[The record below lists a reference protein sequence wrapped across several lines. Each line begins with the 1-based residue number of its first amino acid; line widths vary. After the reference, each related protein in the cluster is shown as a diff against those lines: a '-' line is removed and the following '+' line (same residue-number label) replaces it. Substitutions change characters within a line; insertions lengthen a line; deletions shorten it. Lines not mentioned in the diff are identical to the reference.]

1 MSDFV
6 IPSGFRMSGVH
17 CGIKSASMKNDLA
30 MFLADQPVVA
40 SGVYTQNLVH
50 ATSIDWN
57 RAITPSD
64 DVRCL
69 VMNSGNANAC
79 TGTQGEQDNQ
89 TMAKLA
95 ASCFDGHPKQ
105 TLVLSTG
112 IIGEHLPMD
121 RVGAGIQQA
130 FDQLS
135 ENASAIDETAAAMMT
150 TDATKKIAFREIEIN
165 KRKHRVLA
173 MAKGAGMIGPNM
185 ATMLAVILTDVPMS
199 VSQSD
204 RMLRAAVD
212 LSFNCISVEGHT
224 STNDA
229 VIMFSSGLVE
239 SEPISPAD
247 ELVFG
252 ETLNELSIELAKMI
266 PSDGEGATHLIE
278 IHVSGADSDG
288 DADRVARSIANS
300 ALVKTAITGADPNW
314 GRIVSAAGY
323 AGVDFHAKEVVLR
336 LNDVLLFKDE
346 NPVEFDESG
355 LSSSMKDS
363 ATIKIDLCVGKGAGS
378 KTHWTSNLT
387 HDYIRINADYHT

>member
-1 MSDFV
+1 MSEFV
-6 IPSGFRMSGVH
+6 IPSGFRISGVH
-17 CGIKSASMKNDLA
+17 CGIKSASKKNDLA

-69 VMNSGNANAC
+69 VLNSGNANAC

-95 ASCFDGHPKQ
+95 ASCFGGRPEQ

-121 RVGAGIQQA
+121 RVGEGIQQA

-135 ENASAIDETAAAMMT
+135 ESSSAIDETVGAMMT
-150 TDATKKIAFREIEIN
+150 TDATKKIAFREFKFN
-165 KRKHRVLA
+165 NRKHRVLA
-173 MAKGAGMIGPNM
+173 LAKGAGMIGPNM
-185 ATMLAVILTDVPMS
+185 ATMLSIILTDVPLS

-229 VIMFSSGLVE
+229 VIMFSSGLAE
-239 SEPISPAD
+239 SEPISQAD
-247 ELVFG
+247 ELKFG
-252 ETLNELSIELAKMI
+252 ETLNELAIELAKMI

-278 IHVSGADSDG
+278 IQVSGADSDG
-288 DADRVARSIANS
+288 DADRIARAIANS
-300 ALVKTAITGADPNW
+300 ALVKTAITGSDPNW

-336 LNDVLLFKDE
+336 LNDVLLFKNE

-355 LSSSMKDS
+355 LSASMKNS
-363 ATIKIDLCVGKGAGS
+363 ATINIDLCVGNGS
-378 KTHWTSNLT
+378 GTKTHWTSNLT

>member
-6 IPSGFRMSGVH
+6 IPSGFRISGVH
-17 CGIKSASMKNDLA
+17 CGIKSASKKNDLA

-69 VMNSGNANAC
+69 VLNSGNANAC

-89 TMAKLA
+89 AMAKLA
-95 ASCFDGHPKQ
+95 ANCFSGRPEQ

-121 RVGAGIQQA
+121 RVGSGIRQA

-135 ENASAIDETAAAMMT
+135 NSPSAIDETAAAMMT
-150 TDATKKIAFREIEIN
+150 TDATKKIAVREIEIN

-173 MAKGAGMIGPNM
+173 FAKGAGMIGPNM
-185 ATMLAVILTDVPMS
+185 ATMLSVILTDVPLS

-204 RMLRAAVD
+204 RLLRAAVD

-229 VIMFSSGLVE
+229 VIMFSSGLAE
-239 SEPISPAD
+239 SEPISQSD
-247 ELVFG
+247 ELIFG

-278 IHVSGADSDG
+278 IHVSGADSNG
-288 DADRVARSIANS
+288 DADRIARAIANS

-323 AGVDFHAKEVVLR
+323 AGVDFHAKDVVLR
-336 LNDVLLFKDE
+336 LNDVLLFKNE

-355 LSSSMKDS
+355 LSASMKNS
-363 ATIKIDLCVGKGAGS
+363 ATINIDLCVGKGAGS